1 MTTANKAQQKV
12 ETERR
17 IGRLSKSRSKDALKV
32 ANLAEDVYE
41 ALVLQG
47 VHQSLAHAFT
57 RQMLD
62 CKFEDGHC
70 PSRKARIYMFKA
82 LQKEM
87 G

>member
-1 MTTANKAQQKV
+1 MTTANKTSRADV
-12 ETERR
+12 ERT
-17 IGRLSKSRSKDALKV
+17 ITALSKSRSKDVTKV
-32 ANLAEDVYE
+32 TDLAEDVYQ
-41 ALVLQG
+41 ALLSRG
-47 VHQSLAHAFT
+47 VGRELAHAFT